1 MGLCRRDRGVNLE
14 APGRASRLRLAFQ
27 RKGVCPTYP
36 KPPSRLPPLRLAF
49 QRKGLY
55 PQQFS
60 AGPGADGTEVLTSKP
75 PGRGAGAGAD
85 GAEVLTSKPPGRG
98 AVAVT
103 CAPGL
108 HSAGPGRG
116 AVAGGILLSLAH
128 AGGILLSLAHPSE
141 GPNRRLATSI
151 GHRRRRRQGPLLV
164 VGCLLRKHRFFFI
177 R

>member
-1 MGLCRRDRGVNLE
+1 MPLFLLE
-14 APGRASRLRLAFQ
+14 VA
-27 RKGVCPTYP
+27 
-36 KPPSRLPPLRLAF
+36 PSRSRSHAAEI
-49 QRKGLY
+49 
-55 PQQFS
+55 S
-60 AGPGADGTEVLTSKP
+60 AGAGAEGTEVLTSKP

-141 GPNRRLATSI
+141 APNRRLATSI
-151 GHRRRRRQGPLLV
+151 GPRRRRRQGPLLV
-164 VGCLLRKHRFFFI
+164 VICVLRNHRFFRYHLLPPQPSCTMPGLWCFQATFP
-177 R
+177 